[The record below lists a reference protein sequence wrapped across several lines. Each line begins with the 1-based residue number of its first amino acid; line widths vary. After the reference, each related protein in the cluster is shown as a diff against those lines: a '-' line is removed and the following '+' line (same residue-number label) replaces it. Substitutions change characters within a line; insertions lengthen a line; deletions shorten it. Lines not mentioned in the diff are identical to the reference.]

1 MHRLSSLN
9 IISHFKEPRL
19 RGEMADSRLRAGN
32 IQDDSG
38 TFCHAAKQESHQ
50 RPIMLCQKS
59 SGDNLKKFPVAKYGS
74 K

>member
-1 MHRLSSLN
+1 
-9 IISHFKEPRL
+9 
-19 RGEMADSRLRAGN
+19 MADSRLRAGN

-74 K
+74 KWTSARVITVMDWNT